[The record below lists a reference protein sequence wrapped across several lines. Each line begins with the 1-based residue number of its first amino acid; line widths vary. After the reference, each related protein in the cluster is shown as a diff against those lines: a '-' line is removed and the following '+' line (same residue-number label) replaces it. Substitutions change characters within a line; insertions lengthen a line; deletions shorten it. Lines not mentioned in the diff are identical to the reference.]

1 MLRLAKEKQ
10 EKKVEQDKET
20 RSVEPEDF
28 QSDTTSVMRGYTYRV
43 RPEVVSSSGLQ
54 QQQPQKQQQQPQQQ
68 QQQIQQQ
75 QEVDQPPHAV
85 PFKDVGGDVCGE
97 DVCGD

>member
-1 MLRLAKEKQ
+1 MLRLAKKKQ

-28 QSDTTSVMRGYTYRV
+28 QSDTTSVMRGYTYKV

-54 QQQPQKQQQQPQQQ
+54 QQQAQKQQQQPSSSNSRYSSSRKW
-68 QQQIQQQ
+68 IN
-75 QEVDQPPHAV
+75 PHMLSH
-85 PFKDVGGDVCGE
+85 PKM
-97 DVCGD
+97 